1 MDAEMIKEEKLK
13 KKLLERGAT
22 DFGALMDAFEFARAT
37 GDHGVG
43 NDIRK
48 AAREQFRTRGSAAI
62 ELYQKSLIFDGT
74 ENFDC
79 FMRAV
84 EFNRPAA
91 EQFWLPRRGKLMPVC
106 NALQDMEDGKLDELF
121 LSCPPRVG
129 KALADDTPVLTR
141 NGWKKHGDLRVGDE
155 VIGLDGNFKRVI
167 AVHPKCELNVRLVF
181 TNGESI
187 VCHENHEWVVFD
199 RAIRKN
205 VTVETKRF
213 EKAKPDCNTPGHRG
227 HRYRFQLPKH
237 DAVVGEQKQLP
248 LDPYTFGVWL
258 GDGVGKNPIICN
270 APVDVAIIEKIARN
284 GIKPRWE
291 TTHKTT
297 GVKYYGYGFRFELQG
312 YGMCHSRRKTEK
324 YIPDDYLTASKEQ
337 RLELL
342 AGLLD
347 TDGTYARKE
356 HRYMFSTCSERLRDT
371 FCQLVST
378 FGWRVNI
385 STYPPSKSSS
395 GVVGRKNTYAV
406 AFNPDCEIPC
416 ALERKQN
423 HEFSKQRAIALK
435 SVERITPV
443 IGNCITVEGDGI
455 YLVGRYMIPTHNST
469 LMLFFFLWVMGRN
482 SERSNLY
489 CSYTDSVVG
498 VLYNGIL
505 EVIGD
510 TVTYAYKDV
519 FPGSALVSTNAK
531 DLLINLD
538 RKKRYASFTGR
549 SLYGTLNGACDCNG
563 YLVGDD
569 LVSGIEE
576 AMSKDRLANVWAK
589 VDNNMLPRAK
599 ESAKVLWIGTRWS
612 LLDPQGKRMDL
623 LENDPKYSDRVWKV
637 LNTPA
642 LDENDESNFEYQYGV
657 GFSTD
662 YYQQRRA
669 SFERNSDTASWLA
682 QYMGMPVE
690 RSGRLFEPDDLR
702 YFNGVL
708 PEGDPD
714 RIFTAVDP
722 AYGGGDFTAAPII
735 VQFGD
740 DLYVVDVVFS
750 TAEKNVTQPLIV
762 NAVKKYGIQAMK
774 IEGTRMTASY
784 GQEVDR
790 TLRDNGIRINVVI
803 NTSHFTGNGKQQR
816 IFDKAPEIRERMIFL
831 QNGLRSKDYQLF
843 MQNVYSFTINGKNKH
858 DDACDSLAM
867 AIDFSTNYTNR
878 AEVFKRPW

>member
-22 DFGALMDAFEFARAT
+22 DFGALKDAFEFARAT
-37 GDHGVG
+37 DDHAMG

-48 AAREQFRTRGSAAI
+48 AAREQFRTRGSSAI

-74 ENFDC
+74 ESFDC

-129 KALADDTPVLTR
+129 K
-141 NGWKKHGDLRVGDE
+141 
-155 VIGLDGNFKRVI
+155 
-167 AVHPKCELNVRLVF
+167 
-181 TNGESI
+181 
-187 VCHENHEWVVFD
+187 
-199 RAIRKN
+199 
-205 VTVETKRF
+205 
-213 EKAKPDCNTPGHRG
+213 
-227 HRYRFQLPKH
+227 
-237 DAVVGEQKQLP
+237 
-248 LDPYTFGVWL
+248 
-258 GDGVGKNPIICN
+258 
-270 APVDVAIIEKIARN
+270 
-284 GIKPRWE
+284 
-291 TTHKTT
+291 
-297 GVKYYGYGFRFELQG
+297 
-312 YGMCHSRRKTEK
+312 
-324 YIPDDYLTASKEQ
+324 
-337 RLELL
+337 
-342 AGLLD
+342 
-347 TDGTYARKE
+347 
-356 HRYMFSTCSERLRDT
+356 
-371 FCQLVST
+371 
-378 FGWRVNI
+378 
-385 STYPPSKSSS
+385 
-395 GVVGRKNTYAV
+395 
-406 AFNPDCEIPC
+406 
-416 ALERKQN
+416 
-423 HEFSKQRAIALK
+423 
-435 SVERITPV
+435 
-443 IGNCITVEGDGI
+443 
-455 YLVGRYMIPTHNST
+455 ST

-623 LENDPKYSDRVWKV
+623 LENDPKYADRVWKV

-642 LDENDESNFEYQYGV
+642 LNENDESNFEYQYGV

-682 QYMGMPVE
+682 QYMGTPIE

-735 VQFGD
+735 CQFGD
-740 DLYVVDVVFS
+740 DLYVVDVVYS
-750 TAEKNVTQPLIV
+750 SAEKNITQPLIV
-762 NAVKKYGIQAMK
+762 NAVKRHGIQAMK

-790 TLRDNGIRINVVI
+790 MLRDNGIRINVMI

-816 IFDKAPEIRERMIFL
+816 IFDKAPEIRERMVFL
-831 QNGLRSKDYQLF
+831 QDGLRSKDYQLF
-843 MQNVYSFTINGKNKH
+843 MQNMYSFTVNGKNKH

-867 AIDFSTNYTNR
+867 AIDFSTNYTNH
-878 AEVFKRPW
+878 AEVFRRPW